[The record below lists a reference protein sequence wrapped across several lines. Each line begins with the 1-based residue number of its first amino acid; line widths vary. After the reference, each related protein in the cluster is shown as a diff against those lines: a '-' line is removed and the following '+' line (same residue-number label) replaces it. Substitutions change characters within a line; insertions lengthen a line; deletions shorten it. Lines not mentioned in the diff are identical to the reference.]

1 MSSGDGSSSD
11 EEWETASDASSE
23 SLNLQLNPLEDVI
36 MRSLAALGNLNTN
49 NDATN
54 REGGS
59 EHSTNEADERTQKE
73 SDMEAEESP
82 AQNACASGSSDV
94 KIRPRSTGEGASVST
109 HGEYVVLFYSYSPSK
124 TSWDTGNCRCFHD
137 AS

>member
-23 SLNLQLNPLEDVI
+23 GPNLQLNPLEDVI
-36 MRSLAALGNLNTN
+36 MRSLAALGNFGPSNTN

-59 EHSTNEADERTQKE
+59 EHSTNEADEKPQKE
-73 SDMEAEESP
+73 SDVEVEESA
-82 AQNACASGSSDV
+82 AQNAGASGSSDV
-94 KIRPRSTGEGASVST
+94 KIRPRTTAEGVSVSS
-109 HGEYVVLFYSYSPSK
+109 HGEYEAMVSTWRVSSHGECPYSTLF
-124 TSWDTGNCRCFHD
+124 
-137 AS
+137 